1 MQVEESKFYTPE
13 LRPRS
18 PHSPRRKQMY
28 KGSVAASDDD
38 AEFDF
43 ELATDETDVTFELDP
58 IFLDLDGGVYPNVSN
73 GCHALAS
80 VSTIPNENID
90 HPNNGL
96 GETKTLDVSA

>member
-58 IFLDLDGGVYPNVSN
+58 IFLDLDGSN
-73 GCHALAS
+73 GSHALAS
-80 VSTIPNENID
+80 VSTIPNDKMD